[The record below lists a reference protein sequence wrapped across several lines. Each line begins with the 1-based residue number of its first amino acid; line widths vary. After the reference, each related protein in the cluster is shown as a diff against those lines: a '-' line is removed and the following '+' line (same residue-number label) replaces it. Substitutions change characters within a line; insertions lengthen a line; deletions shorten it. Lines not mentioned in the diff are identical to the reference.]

1 MGATVSQFTTR
12 NVPLCI
18 KRDLFNILLRIK
30 KNIVI
35 FMANSTF
42 QKVSQ
47 NSAMERLTDS
57 SKYGGTHKQRF
68 TPDGK
73 GKGKEGRVDAKPAAF
88 RENKGNSRA

>member
-1 MGATVSQFTTR
+1 
-12 NVPLCI
+12 
-18 KRDLFNILLRIK
+18 
-30 KNIVI
+30 
-35 FMANSTF
+35 
-42 QKVSQ
+42 
-47 NSAMERLTDS
+47 MERLTDS